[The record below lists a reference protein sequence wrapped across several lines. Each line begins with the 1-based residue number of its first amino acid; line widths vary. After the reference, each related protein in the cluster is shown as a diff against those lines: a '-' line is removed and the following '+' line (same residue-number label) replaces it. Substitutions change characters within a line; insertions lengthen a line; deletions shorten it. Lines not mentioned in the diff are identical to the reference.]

1 MAQRGAYMSNRFVD
15 DSMLEMGSIAP
26 HGRFVHVYLNGVYW
40 GQYHLRERWNAAM
53 FASYFGGSEEDYD
66 TINGNDNFLDD
77 FKAYDGTLD
86 YWRETEALSR
96 EGTPWQALQGR
107 VDLTDYYDF
116 MILWA
121 TGNSE
126 SEFQSVGS
134 RSRDVPFKFYMK
146 DADGWL
152 RAPSISRL
160 DMVGPGRFSDV
171 LRREANPDYVQFLAD
186 RIHKHYR
193 NGGALTDAANIAR
206 LQRRVDEM
214 NTAFLAEAARWNYHT
229 LGSWRI
235 NRDDLLNHHFDGLAE
250 TMVTRFTIRGF
261 YPHDIIAPRYSQPGG
276 QIIAGTFIRLTAGA
290 LFNPQPGNIL
300 YTTNGVDPRMLGG
313 ARSSDAIVF
322 DRSSPGISLST
333 TTQLKA
339 RTFDQGN
346 WSLLTE
352 ATFYIGKQPSP
363 GDVLISEI
371 HCRPASPADREIAA
385 GFNAR
390 SDCEFLEIYNTTDE
404 LVELSGLVFTKGIR
418 FDFNDS
424 SQAQLEPGKVALL
437 VRNRLAFAQRYG
449 GGLPIVGE
457 FTNSKLSDG
466 GETIQLALSNG
477 TVLQELT
484 YDENE
489 PWPKEADGSGK
500 SLSLSA
506 ITPRRWSGSASL
518 GGTPG
523 EFSTFNHDADQ
534 DGDRLSALVEAALG
548 TSDQDPTSGP
558 AAFRLTT
565 ETREVEG
572 LEVRFWRFVTQK
584 DPTREDLTLHLEVSS
599 DLRTWQSGDTM
610 FVLEE
615 QGDNQFVWRSKLRLD
630 QLENALSY
638 LRLRVRDS

>member
-1 MAQRGAYMSNRFVD
+1 MDEKIRKRYGDSKLEYPIFRGHESGLAPVEEFDSLNLRSGSHDLAQRGAYMSNRYVA

-53 FASYFGGSEEDYD
+53 FASYFGGAEEDYD
-66 TINGNDNFLDD
+66 AINGNDNFLDD

-160 DMVGPGRFSDV
+160 DVVGPGRFSDV

-229 LGSWRI
+229 PGSWRS

-290 LFNPQPGNIL
+290 LFSPQPGDIL
-300 YTTNGVDPRMLGG
+300 YTTNGVDPRMPGG

-333 TTQLKA
+333 TTQLKT

-346 WSLLTE
+346 WSPLTE

-371 HCRPASPADREIAA
+371 HYRPASPADREIAA

-390 SDCEFLEIYNTTDE
+390 SDFEFLEIYNTTDE

-437 VRNRLAFAQRYG
+437 VRNRLAFAQPYG
-449 GGLPIVGE
+449 GGIPIVGE

-477 TVLQELT
+477 TV
-484 YDENE
+484 
-489 PWPKEADGSGK
+489 
-500 SLSLSA
+500 
-506 ITPRRWSGSASL
+506 
-518 GGTPG
+518 
-523 EFSTFNHDADQ
+523 
-534 DGDRLSALVEAALG
+534 
-548 TSDQDPTSGP
+548 
-558 AAFRLTT
+558 
-565 ETREVEG
+565 
-572 LEVRFWRFVTQK
+572 
-584 DPTREDLTLHLEVSS
+584 
-599 DLRTWQSGDTM
+599 
-610 FVLEE
+610 
-615 QGDNQFVWRSKLRLD
+615 
-630 QLENALSY
+630 
-638 LRLRVRDS
+638 